1 MKKIYL
7 FLVALF
13 VTVGAMAQTPIF
25 KESFGDVGNKDNKPY
40 VDAYTGWDNP
50 ECTFTGKNVSI
61 RMTSSLPTHAWF
73 PKGKTDSFLKIAG
86 AQGGKNLTIGFDFA
100 ANKGGL
106 TTDEL
111 VVKVNGVKVN
121 FPATTADKQNVFVT
135 VAPVAIADAEFL
147 DIEFTVGANGMATE
161 GVRIDNIVVYGT
173 AGVVAVEAPVFS
185 VATGLQQKAFNLE
198 LTCPT
203 SGADIYYTLN
213 GGAETKYTSAINIAT
228 TTTVKAWAVKGSD
241 KSREVEATY
250 YFTEYVENATIE
262 QFLAAEVSDYKWYKL
277 TGTIKEFGVDKN
289 GSSDNAKIYGNFY
302 LEDATGVVYV
312 YGLTATKVDKNDKS
326 FASLGLEVGD
336 KITIWGT
343 RDEYSSEAQVGGPA
357 YMAELNIEYTDV
369 ANIQEFIAK
378 ADSTG
383 YTRITGA
390 VNVTVQN
397 GKQVYVQ
404 DATGALVIYG
414 ATATY
419 ETGDALTGIIGK
431 YDNYNGTPEMVS
443 PIFPE
448 EVSAGSVEPKSVLL
462 KNVNAALVS
471 YYVKVV
477 GEVVED
483 VTFVTDSAS
492 NMTLRD
498 AAGNTIVARNKFKF
512 AAEFFEED
520 LIEVTAVVDLFNGEP
535 QLGVISYDWADEFP
549 VAVENVYINNIYTEN
564 GLVVADGEFAI
575 FTITGQDVTAMNGRL
590 ENGIYIVKTAKSA
603 VKVVVK

>member
-61 RMTSSLPTHAWF
+61 RMTSSMPTHAWF
-73 PKGKTDSFLKIAG
+73 PKGKADSFLKIAG

-135 VAPVAIADAEFL
+135 VAPVAIADADFL

-161 GVRIDNIVVYGT
+161 GVRVDNIVVYGT

-185 VATGLQQKAFNLE
+185 VSGGDKTEAFNLE
-198 LTCPT
+198 LTCAT
-203 SGADIYYTLN
+203 AGADIYYTLN
-213 GGAETKYTSAINIAT
+213 GGAETKYTSAINIAK
-228 TTTVKAWAVKGSD
+228 TTTVKAWAVKGAD
-241 KSREVEATY
+241 KSREVEVTY
-250 YFTEYVENATIE
+250 SFAEIIKGKTIA
-262 QFLAAEVSDYKWYKL
+262 QFLTAEESSVVWYEL
-277 TGTIKEFGVDKN
+277 TGTITDLYNTE
-289 GSSDNAKIYGNFY
+289 YGNFT
-302 LEDATGVVYV
+302 LVDESGSVLV
-312 YGLTATKVDKNDKS
+312 YGLTATKVANNDKS
-326 FASLGLEVGD
+326 FASLNLKDGD
-336 KITIWGT
+336 IITLCGT
-343 RDEYSSEAQVGGPA
+343 RSSYNGKDQVGGPA
-357 YMAELNIEYTDV
+357 YFIKLEEAAELEYTDV

-549 VAVENVYINNIYTEN
+549 VAVENVYVNNIYTEN
-564 GLVVADGEFAI
+564 GLVVADSEFAI

>member
-1 MKKIYL
+1 MKKISL
-7 FLVALF
+7 FLMALF
-13 VTVGAMAQTPIF
+13 VAVSAIAQTPIF
-25 KESFGDVGNKDNKPY
+25 TESFGDVGNKDNKPY

-61 RMTSSLPTHAWF
+61 RMTTSMPTHAWF
-73 PKGKTDSFLKIAG
+73 PKGKTDSYLNIAG
-86 AQGGKNLTIGFDFA
+86 VIGGKNLAIGFDFA

-111 VVKVNGVKVN
+111 VLTVNGTVVN
-121 FPATTADKQNVFVT
+121 VPTTTADKQNVFVT
-135 VAPVAIADAEFL
+135 VAPVNIADADFL
-147 DIEFTVGANGMATE
+147 EIKFSVGANGMATE
-161 GVRIDNIVVYGT
+161 GVRIDNIVVYGN
-173 AGVVAVEAPVFS
+173 AAAIAVEAPIFS
-185 VATGLQQKAFNLE
+185 VAGGLQENAFDLE

-203 SGADIYYTLN
+203 EGADIYYTLN

-228 TTTVKAWAVKGSD
+228 TTKVKAWAVKGED
-241 KSREVEATY
+241 KSREVETTY

-262 QFLAAEVSDYKWYKL
+262 QFLAAEVSDYKWYQL
-277 TGTIKEFGVDKN
+277 TGTIKEFKLKDGTT
-289 GSSDNAKIYGNFY
+289 DNAMIYGNFY

-312 YGLTATKVDKNDKS
+312 YGLTATKQSSNDKS
-326 FASLGLEVGD
+326 FASLGLNVGD
-336 KITIWGT
+336 EITIWGT
-343 RDEYSSEAQVGGPA
+343 RAEYNSEAQVGGPA
-357 YMAELNIEYTDV
+357 YMDELSIEYTDV

-383 YTRITGA
+383 YTRIIGT

-414 ATATY
+414 ASATY
-419 ETGDALTGIIGK
+419 ETGDALTGVIGK

-448 EVSAGSVEPKSVLL
+448 TVEAGTVTPKSVLL
-462 KNVNAALVS
+462 KDVNAALVS
-471 YYVKVV
+471 HYIKVV

-535 QLGVISYDWADEFP
+535 QLGVISFDWADEFP
-549 VAVENVYINNIYTEN
+549 VAVENVYVNNIYTEN

>member
-13 VTVGAMAQTPIF
+13 VAVGAMAQTPIF

-61 RMTSSLPTHAWF
+61 RMTSSMPTHAWF
-73 PKGKTDSFLKIAG
+73 PKGKADSFLKIAG

-135 VAPVAIADAEFL
+135 VAPVAIADADFL
-147 DIEFTVGANGMATE
+147 DIEFSVGANGMATE
-161 GVRIDNIVVYGT
+161 GIRIDNIVVYGT

-185 VATGLQQKAFNLE
+185 VSGGDKTEAFNLE
-198 LTCPT
+198 LTCAT
-203 SGADIYYTLN
+203 AGADIYYTLN
-213 GGAETKYTSAINIAT
+213 GGAETKYTSAINIAK
-228 TTTVKAWAVKGSD
+228 TTTVKAWAVKGAD
-241 KSREVEATY
+241 KSREVEVTY
-250 YFTEYVENATIE
+250 SFAEIIKGKTIA
-262 QFLAAEVSDYKWYKL
+262 QFLTAEESSVVWYEL
-277 TGTIKEFGVDKN
+277 TGTITDLYNTE
-289 GSSDNAKIYGNFY
+289 YGNFT
-302 LEDATGVVYV
+302 LVDESGSVLV
-312 YGLTATKVDKNDKS
+312 YGLTATKVAKNDKS
-326 FASLGLEVGD
+326 FASLNLKDGD
-336 KITIWGT
+336 IITLCGT
-343 RDEYSSEAQVGGPA
+343 RSSYNGKDQVGGPA
-357 YMAELNIEYTDV
+357 YFIKLEEAAELEYTDV

-549 VAVENVYINNIYTEN
+549 VAVENVYVNNIYTEN

>member
-13 VTVGAMAQTPIF
+13 VAVGAMAQTPIF

-61 RMTSSLPTHAWF
+61 RMTSSMPTHAWF
-73 PKGKTDSFLKIAG
+73 PKGKADSFLKIAG

-135 VAPVAIADAEFL
+135 VAPVAIADADFL

-185 VATGLQQKAFNLE
+185 VSGGDKTEAFNLE
-198 LTCPT
+198 LTCAT
-203 SGADIYYTLN
+203 AGADIYYSLN
-213 GGAETKYTSAINIAT
+213 GGAETKYTSAINIAK
-228 TTTVKAWAVKGSD
+228 TTTVKAWAVKGAD
-241 KSREVEATY
+241 KSREVEVTY
-250 YFTEYVENATIE
+250 SFAEIIKGKTIA
-262 QFLAAEVSDYKWYKL
+262 QFLTAEESSVVWYEL
-277 TGTIKEFGVDKN
+277 TGTITDLYNTE
-289 GSSDNAKIYGNFY
+289 YGNFT
-302 LEDATGVVYV
+302 LVDESGSVLV
-312 YGLTATKVDKNDKS
+312 YGLTATKVAKNDKS
-326 FASLGLEVGD
+326 FASLNLKDGD
-336 KITIWGT
+336 IITLCGT
-343 RDEYSSEAQVGGPA
+343 RSSYNGKDQVGGPA
-357 YMAELNIEYTDV
+357 YFIKLEEAAELEYIDV

-383 YTRITGA
+383 YTRITGT
-390 VNVTVQN
+390 VNVTAQN

-483 VTFVTDSAS
+483 VTFVTDTAS

-549 VAVENVYINNIYTEN
+549 VAVENVYVNNIYTEN

>member
-135 VAPVAIADAEFL
+135 VAPVAIADADFL

-185 VATGLQQKAFNLE
+185 VSGGDKTEAFNLE
-198 LTCPT
+198 LTCAT
-203 SGADIYYTLN
+203 AGADIYYTLN
-213 GGAETKYTSAINIAT
+213 GGAETKYTSAINIAK
-228 TTTVKAWAVKGSD
+228 TTTVKAWAVKGAD
-241 KSREVEATY
+241 KSREVEVTY
-250 YFTEYVENATIE
+250 SFAEIIKGKTIA
-262 QFLAAEVSDYKWYKL
+262 QFLTAEESSVVWYEL
-277 TGTIKEFGVDKN
+277 TGTITDLYNTE
-289 GSSDNAKIYGNFY
+289 YGNFT
-302 LEDATGVVYV
+302 LVDESGSVLV
-312 YGLTATKVDKNDKS
+312 YGLTATKVAKNDKS
-326 FASLGLEVGD
+326 FASLNLKDGD
-336 KITIWGT
+336 IITLCGT
-343 RDEYSSEAQVGGPA
+343 RSSYNGKDQVGGPA
-357 YMAELNIEYTDV
+357 YFIKLEEAAELEYTDV

>member
-13 VTVGAMAQTPIF
+13 VTVGAMAQVTETIDL
-25 KESFGDVGNKDNKPY
+25 SSGYDNAELLTS
-40 VDAYTGWDNP
+40 VEGT
-50 ECTFTGKNVSI
+50 NVSLQFDKN
-61 RMTSSLPTHAWF
+61 TGSTAPAWYNT
-73 PKGKTDSFLKIAG
+73 GTAARIYGQNS
-86 AQGGKNLTIGFDFA
+86 LTITAKDGFLIS
-100 ANKGGL
+100 K
-106 TTDEL
+106 
-111 VVKVNGVKVN
+111 
-121 FPATTADKQNVFVT
+121 
-135 VAPVAIADAEFL
+135 
-147 DIEFTVGANGMATE
+147 IEFTFVTGKDVPSADNSTFSNGSYDYATSIWTATDAKGVFDMVVKNTNANGHF
-161 GVRIDNIVVYGT
+161 RLQKLVVTCKET
-173 AGVVAVEAPVFS
+173 AGVSVYTPEFS
-185 VATGLQQKAFNLE
+185 VAAGLQEKAFNLE
-198 LTCPT
+198 LTCAT
-203 SGADIYYTLN
+203 AGADIYYTLN
-213 GGAETKYTSAINIAT
+213 DGAETKYTSAINIAT

-241 KSREVEATY
+241 KSRVAEATY
-250 YFTEYVENATIE
+250 YFEEYVENTTIE
-262 QFLAAEVSDYKWYKL
+262 QFLAAEISDYVWYKL
-277 TGTIKEFGVDKN
+277 TGTIKEFALKDGTT
-289 GSSDNAKIYGNFY
+289 DNAMIYGNLT
-302 LEDATGVVYV
+302 LEDATGTIYV
-312 YGLTATKVDKNDKS
+312 YGLTATKQSYNDKS

-336 KITIWGT
+336 KITIWGKRADYKGT
-343 RDEYSSEAQVGGPA
+343 AQVGGA

>member
-1 MKKIYL
+1 MKKITL
-7 FLVALF
+7 FLMALF
-13 VTVGAMAQTPIF
+13 VAIATINATETIDFSAQGYTDKAEI
-25 KESFGDVGNKDNKPY
+25 EN
-40 VDAYTGWDNP
+40 AYDGT
-50 ECTFTGKNVSI
+50 NVSI
-61 RMTSSLPTHAWF
+61 TFGKGTYQNLPKYYNSGTAVRFYAGNTMTLKVKNSHKIKGLAFVWGVYGDYIVPTTGMLSVDAGSYDFTNSTW
-73 PKGKTDSFLKIAG
+73 TDANG
-86 AQGGKNLTIGFDFA
+86 VTELTITNTHTKQHRLKKVVVYFENDGDVTPEE
-100 ANKGGL
+100 GSTDTP
-106 TTDEL
+106 TT
-111 VVKVNGVKVN
+111 
-121 FPATTADKQNVFVT
+121 PPTTPTEEPTSAQKVT
-135 VAPVAIADAEFL
+135 V
-147 DIEFTVGANGMATE
+147 TE
-161 GVRIDNIVVYGT
+161 
-173 AGVVAVEAPVFS
+173 
-185 VATGLQQKAFNLE
+185 
-198 LTCPT
+198 
-203 SGADIYYTLN
+203 
-213 GGAETKYTSAINIAT
+213 
-228 TTTVKAWAVKGSD
+228 
-241 KSREVEATY
+241 
-250 YFTEYVENATIE
+250 
-262 QFLAAEVSDYKWYKL
+262 FLAAAVSTTTWYEV
-277 TGTIKEFGVDKN
+277 TGVVSNIANTT
-289 GSSDNAKIYGNFY
+289 YGNFD
-302 LEDATGVVYV
+302 LTDETGTVYV
-312 YGLTATKVDKNDKS
+312 YGLVGKYVGTNDKT
-326 FASLGLEVGD
+326 FATLNVAEGD
-336 KITIWGT
+336 TITVWGV
-343 RDEYSSEAQVGGPA
+343 RSEYNSEAQMGTSKIPA
-357 YMAELNIEYTDV
+357 ILKELRKGKIEYSDV
-369 ANIQEFIAK
+369 ANIKEFIAK

-549 VAVENVYINNIYTEN
+549 VAVENVYVNNIYTEN
-564 GLVVADGEFAI
+564 GLVVADSEFAI

>member
-13 VTVGAMAQTPIF
+13 VAVGAMAQTPIF

-61 RMTSSLPTHAWF
+61 RMTSSMPTHAWF
-73 PKGKTDSFLKIAG
+73 PKGKADSFLKIAG

-135 VAPVAIADAEFL
+135 VAPVAIADADFL
-147 DIEFTVGANGMATE
+147 DIEFSVGANGMATE
-161 GVRIDNIVVYGT
+161 GIRIDNIVVYGT

-185 VATGLQQKAFNLE
+185 VSGGDKTEAFNLE
-198 LTCPT
+198 LTCAT
-203 SGADIYYTLN
+203 AGADIYYTLN
-213 GGAETKYTSAINIAT
+213 GGAETKYTSAINIAK
-228 TTTVKAWAVKGSD
+228 TTTVKAWAVKGAD
-241 KSREVEATY
+241 KSREVEVTY
-250 YFTEYVENATIE
+250 SFAEIIKGKTIA
-262 QFLAAEVSDYKWYKL
+262 QFLTAEESSVVWYEL
-277 TGTIKEFGVDKN
+277 TGTITDLYNTE
-289 GSSDNAKIYGNFY
+289 YGNFT
-302 LEDATGVVYV
+302 LVDESGSVLV
-312 YGLTATKVDKNDKS
+312 YGLTATKVAKNDKS
-326 FASLGLEVGD
+326 FASLNLKDGD
-336 KITIWGT
+336 IITLCGT
-343 RDEYSSEAQVGGPA
+343 RSSYNGKDQVGGPA
-357 YMAELNIEYTDV
+357 YFIKLEEAAELEYTDV

-414 ATATY
+414 ATVTY

-549 VAVENVYINNIYTEN
+549 VAVENVYVNNIYTEN
-564 GLVVADGEFAI
+564 GLVVADSEFAI

>member
-13 VTVGAMAQTPIF
+13 VAVGAMAQTPIF

-61 RMTSSLPTHAWF
+61 RMTSSMPTHAWF
-73 PKGKTDSFLKIAG
+73 PKGKADSFLKIAG

-135 VAPVAIADAEFL
+135 VAPVAIADADFL
-147 DIEFTVGANGMATE
+147 DIEFSVGANGMATE
-161 GVRIDNIVVYGT
+161 GIRIDNIVVYGT

-185 VATGLQQKAFNLE
+185 VSGGDKTEAFNLE
-198 LTCPT
+198 LTCAT
-203 SGADIYYTLN
+203 AGADIYYTLN
-213 GGAETKYTSAINIAT
+213 GGAETKYTSAINIAK
-228 TTTVKAWAVKGSD
+228 TTTVKAWAVKGAD
-241 KSREVEATY
+241 KSREVEVTY
-250 YFTEYVENATIE
+250 SFAEIIKGKTIA
-262 QFLAAEVSDYKWYKL
+262 QFLTAEESSVVWYEL
-277 TGTIKEFGVDKN
+277 TGTITDLYNTE
-289 GSSDNAKIYGNFY
+289 YGNFT
-302 LEDATGVVYV
+302 LVDESGSVLV
-312 YGLTATKVDKNDKS
+312 YGLTATKVAKNDKS
-326 FASLGLEVGD
+326 FASLNLKDGD
-336 KITIWGT
+336 IITLCGT
-343 RDEYSSEAQVGGPA
+343 RSSYNGKDQVGGPA
-357 YMAELNIEYTDV
+357 YFIKLEEAAELEYTDV

-512 AAEFFEED
+512 EQEFFEGY

-549 VAVENVYINNIYTEN
+549 VAVENVYVNNIYTEN
-564 GLVVADGEFAI
+564 GLVVVDGEFAI

>member
-1 MKKIYL
+1 MKKISL
-7 FLVALF
+7 FLMALF
-13 VTVGAMAQTPIF
+13 VAVSAISATETIDFSAQGYVEKAEIETAYDGTNVKIT
-25 KESFGDVGNKDNKPY
+25 FGKGSYQNLPKYYNSGTAVRFYGGNEMIITAKNSHKIKGLAFVWGVYDNYVVPTDGMLS
-40 VDAYTGWDNP
+40 VDAGSYD
-50 ECTFTGKNVSI
+50 FTNS
-61 RMTSSLPTHAWF
+61 TW
-73 PKGKTDSFLKIAG
+73 TDANG
-86 AQGGKNLTIGFDFA
+86 VTELTIKNTHSKQHRLKKVVVYFENDGEVTPEEENGSTDDTP
-100 ANKGGL
+100 
-106 TTDEL
+106 TTPPSTSTEPTSAQ
-111 VVKVNGVKVN
+111 K
-121 FPATTADKQNVFVT
+121 VT
-135 VAPVAIADAEFL
+135 VTEFL
-147 DIEFTVGANGMATE
+147 ATAVSTTTWYE
-161 GVRIDNIVVYGT
+161 VTGVVSNIV
-173 AGVVAVEAPVFS
+173 
-185 VATGLQQKAFNLE
+185 N
-198 LTCPT
+198 
-203 SGADIYYTLN
+203 
-213 GGAETKYTSAINIAT
+213 T
-228 TTTVKAWAVKGSD
+228 T
-241 KSREVEATY
+241 
-250 YFTEYVENATIE
+250 
-262 QFLAAEVSDYKWYKL
+262 
-277 TGTIKEFGVDKN
+277 
-289 GSSDNAKIYGNFY
+289 YGNFD
-302 LEDATGVVYV
+302 LTDETGTVYV
-312 YGLTATKVDKNDKS
+312 YGLVGKYVGSNDKT
-326 FASLGLEVGD
+326 FATLNVAEGD
-336 KITIWGT
+336 TITVWGV
-343 RDEYSSEAQVGGPA
+343 RSEYKSEAQMGTSTIPA
-357 YMAELNIEYTDV
+357 ILKELRKGKIEYTDV

-414 ATATY
+414 ATVTY

-535 QLGVISYDWADEFP
+535 QLGVISYDWADELP
-549 VAVENVYINNIYTEN
+549 VAVENVVMNNIYTEN

-603 VKVVVK
+603 MKVVVK

>member
-1 MKKIYL
+1 MKKISL
-7 FLVALF
+7 FLMALF
-13 VTVGAMAQTPIF
+13 VAVSAMAQTPIF
-25 KESFGDVGNKDNKPY
+25 TESFGDVGNKDNKY
-40 VDAYTGWDNP
+40 DVDQYTGWDNP

-61 RMTSSLPTHAWF
+61 RMTSSMPTHAWF
-73 PKGKTDSFLKIAG
+73 PKGKTDSYLNIAG
-86 AQGGKNLTIGFDFA
+86 VIGGKNLAIGFDFA
-100 ANKGGL
+100 ANKAGL

-111 VVKVNGVKVN
+111 VLKVNGTVVKV
-121 FPATTADKQNVFVT
+121 PTTTADKQNVFVT
-135 VAPVAIADAEFL
+135 VAPINIADADFL
-147 DIEFTVGANGMATE
+147 EINFSVGANGMATE
-161 GVRIDNIVVYGT
+161 GVRLDNIVVYGN
-173 AGVVAVEAPVFS
+173 AAAIAVEAPEFS
-185 VATGLQQKAFNLE
+185 VAGGLQEKAFDLE

-203 SGADIYYTLN
+203 DGADIYYTLN
-213 GGAETKYTSAINIAT
+213 GGAETKYTSAINIST
-228 TTTVKAWAVKGSD
+228 TTKVKAWAVKGAD
-241 KSREVEATY
+241 KSREIETTY
-250 YFTEYVENATIE
+250 YFNEYVENATIK
-262 QFLAAEVSDYKWYKL
+262 QLLDAEVSDYKWYQL

-326 FASLGLEVGD
+326 FASLGLNVGD
-336 KITIWGT
+336 EITIWGT
-343 RDEYSSEAQVGGPA
+343 RSEYSSEAQVGGPA
-357 YMAELNIEYTDV
+357 YMDELSIEYADV

-383 YTRITGA
+383 YTRITGT

-419 ETGDALTGIIGK
+419 STGDALTGVIGK
-431 YDNYNGTPEMVS
+431 FDNYNGTPEMVS
-443 PIFPE
+443 PIFPKTVE
-448 EVSAGSVEPKSVLL
+448 AGNVTPQSVLL
-462 KNVNAALVS
+462 KDVNAALVS
-471 YYVKVV
+471 HYIKVV
-477 GEVVED
+477 GEVAED

-520 LIEVTAVVDLFNGEP
+520 LIEVIAVVDLFNGEP

-549 VAVENVYINNIYTEN
+549 TSVENVAISNIYTEN
-564 GLVVADGEFAI
+564 GMVVADVEISI

-590 ENGIYIVKTAKSA
+590 ENGVYIVKTANSA

>member
-13 VTVGAMAQTPIF
+13 VAVGAMAQVTETIDL
-25 KESFGDVGNKDNKPY
+25 SSGYDNAELLTS
-40 VDAYTGWDNP
+40 VEGT
-50 ECTFTGKNVSI
+50 NVSLQFDKN
-61 RMTSSLPTHAWF
+61 TGSTAPAWYNS
-73 PKGKTDSFLKIAG
+73 GTAARIYGQNS
-86 AQGGKNLTIGFDFA
+86 LTITAKDGFLIS
-100 ANKGGL
+100 K
-106 TTDEL
+106 
-111 VVKVNGVKVN
+111 
-121 FPATTADKQNVFVT
+121 
-135 VAPVAIADAEFL
+135 
-147 DIEFTVGANGMATE
+147 IEFTFVKGKDLPSADNSTFSNGSYNYTTGVWTATDVNGAFDMVVKNTNPNGHF
-161 GVRIDNIVVYGT
+161 RLQKLVVTCKET
-173 AGVVAVEAPVFS
+173 AGVSVYTPEFS
-185 VATGLQQKAFNLE
+185 VAAGLQEKAFNLE
-198 LTCPT
+198 LTCAT
-203 SGADIYYTLN
+203 AGADIYYTLN

-241 KSREVEATY
+241 KSRVAEATY
-250 YFTEYVENATIE
+250 YFEEYIENTTIE
-262 QFLAAEVSDYKWYKL
+262 QFLAAEISDYVWYKL
-277 TGTIKEFGVDKN
+277 TGTIKEFALKDGTT
-289 GSSDNAKIYGNFY
+289 DNAMIYGNLT
-302 LEDATGVVYV
+302 LEDATGTIYV
-312 YGLTATKVDKNDKS
+312 YGLTATKQSYNDKS

-336 KITIWGT
+336 KITIWGKRADYKGT
-343 RDEYSSEAQVGGPA
+343 AQVGGA

>member
-1 MKKIYL
+1 MKKISL
-7 FLVALF
+7 FLMALF
-13 VTVGAMAQTPIF
+13 VAISAMAQVNETINLTSGFENAEALSVIEGTNVSLNFEKNNGSTAPAWY
-25 KESFGDVGNKDNKPY
+25 N
-40 VDAYTGWDNP
+40 TG
-50 ECTFTGKNVSI
+50 TAARLYGKN
-61 RMTSSLPTHAWF
+61 T
-73 PKGKTDSFLKIAG
+73 
-86 AQGGKNLTIGFDFA
+86 LTITAKDGF
-100 ANKGGL
+100 
-106 TTDEL
+106 
-111 VVKVNGVKVN
+111 
-121 FPATTADKQNVFVT
+121 
-135 VAPVAIADAEFL
+135 AISK
-147 DIEFTVGANGMATE
+147 IEFTFVTGKDVPATDNSTFSNGTYNYTSGVWTASEANGVIDMVVTNTNEKGHFRLQKLVVTCVETGPIAVYAPDFSVVE
-161 GVRIDNIVVYGT
+161 GVYEEAFDLILTSET
-173 AGVVAVEAPVFS
+173 AGAE
-185 VATGLQQKAFNLE
+185 
-198 LTCPT
+198 
-203 SGADIYYTLN
+203 IYYTLD
-213 GGAETKYTSAINIAT
+213 GGAEIKYTTPINIAKT
-228 TTTVKAWAVKGSD
+228 TTIKAWAVKGAD
-241 KSREVEATY
+241 KSREVSVTY
-250 YFTEYVENATIE
+250 TFIEYIKNATIA
-262 QFLAAEVSDYKWYKL
+262 QVLAANVSSYVWYEM
-277 TGTIKEFGVDKN
+277 TGTIANLNQEND
-289 GSSDNAKIYGNFY
+289 YGNFD
-302 LEDATGVVYV
+302 LVDETGSIYV
-312 YGLTATKVDKNDKS
+312 YGLTATKQTYNDKS
-326 FASLGLEVGD
+326 FKSLGLKDGD

-343 RDEYSSEAQVGGPA
+343 RSEHSGKAEVGGPA
-357 YMAELNIEYTDV
+357 YMAEFEVKYTDV
-369 ANIQEFIAK
+369 ANIKEFIAK

-383 YTRITGA
+383 YTRITGT

-564 GLVVADGEFAI
+564 GLVVADSEFAI